1 MKATKWDLMKLAQNC
16 EGEFNLSDFSE
27 EEIEEM
33 LGLLNEN
40 MSIEEIRQRYYE
52 YHDDVKDR
60 TLSKHRWSD

>member
-1 MKATKWDLMKLAQNC
+1 MKLAQSY
-16 EGEFNLSDFSE
+16 EGEFNLADFTE

-33 LGLLNEN
+33 LGLINEN

-52 YHDDVKDR
+52 FHDDVKDR

>member
-1 MKATKWDLMKLAQNC
+1 MKLAQNY
-16 EGEFNLSDFSE
+16 EGEFNLADFTE

-33 LGLLNEN
+33 LGLINEN

>member
-1 MKATKWDLMKLAQNC
+1 MKATKWDLMKLAQNY
-16 EGEFNLSDFSE
+16 EGEFSLADFSE

-33 LGLLNEN
+33 LGLISEN

>member
-1 MKATKWDLMKLAQNC
+1 MKLAQSY

-27 EEIEEM
+27 EEIQEM

-40 MSIEEIRQRYYE
+40 MSIEEIRERYYE